1 MDESACNY
9 DPLATVDN
17 RTCEYVDNPCK
28 TCEDGGIILDDFD
41 NDGICNDSDE
51 DDDNDNVPDI
61 DDASR

>member
-9 DPLATVDN
+9 NPLATVDN
-17 RTCEYVDNPCK
+17 RTNGVDNPCK

-61 DDASR
+61 DDAYP